1 MNGAS
6 QLISRTNPDEPQPQS
21 VPGVSAESLPEHTQ
35 AAPSGPGKRAE
46 LSQGEVVPGSRYSST
61 EVDRALVAVAIEDG
75 STKRAARLLAKQ
87 GEPIGE
93 TTLRDWKNR
102 LYPDRYLELQAKVL
116 PRLNA
121 LAAEQHAAIATQASS
136 LNVKILDR
144 LEDVYEEIPVRDLPG
159 AARNVATVAGIAT
172 DKAALLRGQGIEQ
185 ASPTRSVSDI
195 LNALRAK
202 GFDPSKLTLTQT
214 VEVEGTD
221 PAIEG
226 TATEGQT
233 NT

>member
-1 MNGAS
+1 MTS
-6 QLISRTNPDEPQPQS
+6 TPTDPLED
-21 VPGVSAESLPEHTQ
+21 VPAVEAESSPESGVPAVPADAQPAQSGTQ
-35 AAPSGPGKRAE
+35 KRAQ

-75 STKRAARLLAKQ
+75 STRRAERLLAEQ

-121 LAAEQHAAIATQASS
+121 LAAERHAAIATQAGS
-136 LNVKILDR
+136 LNGKILDR
-144 LEDVYEEIPVRDLPG
+144 LEDVYDEIPVRDLPG

-172 DKAALLRGQGIEQ
+172 DKAALLRGQGIE
-185 ASPTRSVSDI
+185 APTATRGVSDI

-202 GFDPSKLTLTQT
+202 APHLFENGRLTLEWRTS
-214 VEVEGTD
+214 EPE
-221 PAIEG
+221 PEAIEG
-226 TATEGQT
+226 TATEQG
-233 NT
+233 